1 MQVVWLCI
9 HVGDLLDVSQPFG
22 YAAVS
27 LLPDGLSMQYLFS
40 TAFSD
45 VAMMMS
51 ENALHRPYLLFS
63 TNLIKIVLVC
73 TGHFNISLY
82 FYLFIYY

>member
-1 MQVVWLCI
+1 MKIIYCEKQSQVQIVWLCI
-9 HVGDLLDVSQPFG
+9 HVDDLLDVSQPFR

-27 LLPDGLSMQYLFS
+27 LMPDGLSMQYLFS

-51 ENALHRPYLLFS
+51 ENALHRPFHDNS
-63 TNLIKIVLVC
+63 RTC
-73 TGHFNISLY
+73 A
-82 FYLFIYY
+82 